1 MICVAQGIFRQSHGG
16 YIMTRSGKIRQW
28 LIIAAKIA
36 VGSSAAILLADL
48 FKLDHSASAGIVTLL
63 TLMTTKWETLRLS
76 ALRLISF
83 VITMIIGAAVFYLI
97 SIDWL
102 SYGIFIFF
110 LIFITY
116 ALGWISTISV
126 NAVIGTHLL
135 LDGHFGTADVFN
147 EFMLVVIGI
156 VIALVLNMFHDYRHK
171 KKSII
176 ANMRT
181 IEEKMQKIMREL
193 ADFLVNDSTELGKQA
208 EFEALDRELE
218 AFIAESIDYQDNTF
232 HSHPAYYI
240 DYFRMRQS
248 QCHIIFNLHDELE
261 RIKTLPAR
269 AGQIS
274 EYMYY
279 VADNIVEFADPI
291 PQLERAEEL
300 FGEMRSDD
308 LPGSPDEFESRA
320 LLYHILSDLEE
331 FLRFKQR
338 FILKLTPEQIKEY
351 RS

>member
-1 MICVAQGIFRQSHGG
+1 MSKKIR
-16 YIMTRSGKIRQW
+16 IRQW

-36 VGSSAAILLADL
+36 VGSSAAILIADL
-48 FKLDHSASAGIVTLL
+48 LSLDHSASAGIVALL

-76 ALRLISF
+76 VLRLISF
-83 VITMIIGAAVFYLI
+83 VITMIIGAAVFYLVN
-97 SIDWL
+97 IDWL
-102 SYGIFIFF
+102 SYGIFIFY

-116 ALGWISTISV
+116 ALGWVSTISV

-147 EFMLVVIGI
+147 EFMLVMIGI
-156 VIALVLNMFHDYRHK
+156 ILAIVLNMFHDYRHQK
-171 KKSII
+171 KTII
-176 ANMRT
+176 SNMRT
-181 IEEKMQKIMREL
+181 LEGKMQKIMREL
-193 ADFLVNDSTELGKQA
+193 ADFLVNDEPELGKRE

-218 AFIAESIDYQDNTF
+218 ACIAESMDYQDNTY

-269 AGQIS
+269 AGEVS

-279 VADNIVEFADPI
+279 VADNIVEFADPV
-291 PQLERAEEL
+291 PQLARAQEL
-300 FGEMRSDD
+300 FEKMRSDA

-338 FILKLTPEQIKEY
+338 FISELTPEQIKEY

>member
-1 MICVAQGIFRQSHGG
+1 MSKKIR
-16 YIMTRSGKIRQW
+16 IRQW

-36 VGSSAAILLADL
+36 VGSSAAILIADL
-48 FKLDHSASAGIVTLL
+48 LSLDHSASAGIVALL

-76 ALRLISF
+76 VLRLISF
-83 VITMIIGAAVFYLI
+83 VITMIIGAAVFYLVN
-97 SIDWL
+97 IDWL

-116 ALGWISTISV
+116 ALGWVSTISV

-147 EFMLVVIGI
+147 EFMLVMIGI
-156 VIALVLNMFHDYRHK
+156 ILAIVLNMFHDYRHQK
-171 KKSII
+171 KTIT
-176 ANMRT
+176 ANMRA
-181 IEEKMQKIMREL
+181 IEGKMQKIMREL
-193 ADFLVNDSTELGKQA
+193 ADFLVNDEPELGKRE

-218 AFIAESIDYQDNTF
+218 ACIAESMDYQDNTY

-269 AGQIS
+269 AGEVS

-279 VADNIVEFADPI
+279 VADNIVEFADPV
-291 PQLERAEEL
+291 PQLARAQEL
-300 FGEMRSDD
+300 FEKMRSDA

-338 FILKLTPEQIKEY
+338 FISELTPEQIKEY

>member
-1 MICVAQGIFRQSHGG
+1 MSKKIR
-16 YIMTRSGKIRQW
+16 IRQW

-36 VGSSAAILLADL
+36 VGSSAAILIADL
-48 FKLDHSASAGIVTLL
+48 LSLDHSASAGIVTLL

-76 ALRLISF
+76 VLRLISF
-83 VITMIIGAAVFYLI
+83 VITMIIGAAVFYLVN
-97 SIDWL
+97 IDWL

-116 ALGWISTISV
+116 ALGWVSTISV

-147 EFMLVVIGI
+147 EFMLVMIGI
-156 VIALVLNMFHDYRHK
+156 ILAIVLNMFHDYRHQK
-171 KKSII
+171 KTIT
-176 ANMRT
+176 ANMRA
-181 IEEKMQKIMREL
+181 IEGKMQKIMREL
-193 ADFLVNDSTELGKQA
+193 ADFLVNDEPELGKRE

-218 AFIAESIDYQDNTF
+218 ACIAESMDYQDNTY

-269 AGQIS
+269 AGEVS

-279 VADNIVEFADPI
+279 VADNIVEFADPV
-291 PQLERAEEL
+291 PQLARAQEL
-300 FGEMRSDD
+300 FEKMRSDA

-338 FILKLTPEQIKEY
+338 FISELTPEQIKEY

>member
-1 MICVAQGIFRQSHGG
+1 MSKKIR
-16 YIMTRSGKIRQW
+16 IRQW
-28 LIIAAKIA
+28 FIIAAKIA
-36 VGSSAAILLADL
+36 VGSSAAILIADL
-48 FKLDHSASAGIVTLL
+48 LSLDHSASAGIVALL

-76 ALRLISF
+76 VLRLISF
-83 VITMIIGAAVFYLI
+83 VITMIIGAAVFYLVN
-97 SIDWL
+97 IDWL

-116 ALGWISTISV
+116 ALGWVSTISV

-147 EFMLVVIGI
+147 EFMLVMIGI
-156 VIALVLNMFHDYRHK
+156 ILAIVLNMFHDYRHQK
-171 KKSII
+171 KTIT
-176 ANMRT
+176 ANMRA
-181 IEEKMQKIMREL
+181 IEGKMQKIMREL
-193 ADFLVNDSTELGKQA
+193 ADFLVNDEPELGKRE

-218 AFIAESIDYQDNTF
+218 ACIAESMDYQDNTY

-269 AGQIS
+269 AGEVS

-279 VADNIVEFADPI
+279 VADNIVEFADPV
-291 PQLERAEEL
+291 PQLARAQEL
-300 FGEMRSDD
+300 FEKMRSDA

-338 FILKLTPEQIKEY
+338 FISELTPEQIKEY

>member
-1 MICVAQGIFRQSHGG
+1 MSKKIR
-16 YIMTRSGKIRQW
+16 IRQW

-36 VGSSAAILLADL
+36 VGSSAAILIADL
-48 FKLDHSASAGIVTLL
+48 LSLDHSASAGIVALL

-76 ALRLISF
+76 VLRLISF
-83 VITMIIGAAVFYLI
+83 VITMIIGAAVFYLVN
-97 SIDWL
+97 IDWL

-116 ALGWISTISV
+116 ALGWVSTISV

-147 EFMLVVIGI
+147 EFMLVMIGI
-156 VIALVLNMFHDYRHK
+156 ILAIVLNMFHDYRHQK
-171 KKSII
+171 KTIT
-176 ANMRT
+176 ANMRA
-181 IEEKMQKIMREL
+181 IEGKMQKIMREL
-193 ADFLVNDSTELGKQA
+193 ADFLVNDEPELGKRE
-208 EFEALDRELE
+208 EFEALDREIE
-218 AFIAESIDYQDNTF
+218 ACIAESMDYQDNTY

-269 AGQIS
+269 AGEVS

-279 VADNIVEFADPI
+279 VADNIVEFADPV
-291 PQLERAEEL
+291 PQLARAQEL
-300 FGEMRSDD
+300 FEKMRSDA

-338 FILKLTPEQIKEY
+338 FISELTPEQIKEY